1 MAWSRPESDCHIH
14 ARFTQPKTSAFDYL
28 CILHQM
34 HSCISIRLLMY
45 GCAKG
50 VSIRCRKVVTSQR
63 GSIVCAHPVARSSSE
78 DGNPLRF
85 HAPTFPPSPS
95 VRSVPQN
102 IDFTLSKWVDDN
114 TRRQTT
120 EEREK
125 KGNRA
130 VNDLP
135 RTMHGRDGEAGAGS
149 FGTDFSYIWSHL
161 CSWTYQRCQPKYYD
175 FADLGN
181 VDSIG
186 PVLKCA
192 LMWQII

>member
-1 MAWSRPESDCHIH
+1 
-14 ARFTQPKTSAFDYL
+14 
-28 CILHQM
+28 
-34 HSCISIRLLMY
+34 MY

-114 TRRQTT
+114 TRRHNDRERRRGIVRLTICHGPCT
-120 EEREK
+120 AETGRPERELL
-125 KGNRA
+125 GIHFHIFCPIFPA
-130 VNDLP
+130 GHTNDVSLLP
-135 RTMHGRDGEAGAGS
+135 
-149 FGTDFSYIWSHL
+149 IL
-161 CSWTYQRCQPKYYD
+161 I
-175 FADLGN
+175 L
-181 VDSIG
+181 
-186 PVLKCA
+186 VLKCA
-192 LMWQII
+192 